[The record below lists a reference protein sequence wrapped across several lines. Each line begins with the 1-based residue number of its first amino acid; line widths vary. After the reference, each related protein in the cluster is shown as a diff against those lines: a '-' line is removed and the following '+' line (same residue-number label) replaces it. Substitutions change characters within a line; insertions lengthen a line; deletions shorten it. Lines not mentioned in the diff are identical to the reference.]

1 MRPFYRLLPSIRAT
15 AFLFLF
21 LSLAGTASAQDLD
34 RAAHDLAARIAAAAG
49 SDGKILLDVHDLS
62 SLGPA
67 EAARAR
73 QSLEAELR
81 KAGLHLVKVPP
92 ADAVVHVTLAENV
105 LEYLWVA
112 QILRGG
118 TEQVEMI
125 AIPRAPTQAQSP
137 LAPSLV
143 LHKQFVWRQSTPILA
158 FALFPPAA
166 DGLPRLFVLEPERV
180 ALYRFDQSRWQ
191 LQEDAPIQHV
201 RPWPRDLRGRMNPAG
216 DALQVSLPGVSCS
229 AVTRLAF
236 VLQCAEDPK
245 SEWRFSETGE
255 SATFS
260 SARNFFSATAA
271 TSGSPQTALPPFFS
285 AAFLKSPGSTRT
297 ILSGLDGQALL
308 YEDLPQP
315 IATFTGWGS
324 DIAAI
329 TSGCGAAW
337 QVLATRPGDWTQ
349 PDAIQAFE
357 IIERQTV
364 AVTQP
369 LDFDGP
375 VMDLWPASGGKS
387 ANVVV
392 RNLKTGQYEAYSLSL
407 SCGR

>member
-1 MRPFYRLLPSIRAT
+1 M
-15 AFLFLF
+15 AFFF
-21 LSLAGTASAQDLD
+21 LSLSLSCTASAQDFD

-49 SDGKILLDVHDLS
+49 SGAKVFFDMRDLS
-62 SLGPA
+62 SLGPS

-81 KAGLHLVKVPP
+81 KAGLYLVKAPP
-92 ADAVVHVTLAENV
+92 SDAVVHVMLAENV
-105 LEYLWVA
+105 QEYLWVA
-112 QILRGG
+112 EILRGG
-118 TEQVEMI
+118 TEQMEMV

-137 LAPSLV
+137 PAPSLV
-143 LHKQFVWRQSTPILA
+143 LHKQFVWRQSAPILD
-158 FALFPPAA
+158 FALLPPAA

-180 ALYRFDQSRWQ
+180 AAYRFDQSRWQ
-191 LQEDAPIQHV
+191 LQEDAPIQHA

-229 AVTRLAF
+229 AFARRAF

-260 SARNFFSATAA
+260 SVRNFFSGVTAG
-271 TSGSPQTALPPFFS
+271 SGLPQTALPPFFS
-285 AAFLKSPGSTRT
+285 AAFLKSPESTRT

-315 IATFTGWGS
+315 VATFTGWGS

-329 TSGCGAAW
+329 GSGCGAAW
-337 QVLATRPGDWTQ
+337 QVFATRPGDWTQ
-349 PDAIQAFE
+349 PDGMQAYE
-357 IIERQTV
+357 IIERQAV

-375 VMDLWPASGGKS
+375 VMALWPASDGKS
-387 ANVVV
+387 ASVVV
-392 RNLKTGQYEAYSLSL
+392 RNLKTGQYEAYSLSI
-407 SCGR
+407 SCSR